1 MATVKEPKTAK
12 QKTGFATERKKP
24 LSGKTI
30 RTQVDDAWF
39 KKQGLRP
46 YWALDRPGR
55 INEMLEAGYRFV
67 SGKDYAERVAVG
79 LTERDGAIAI
89 DAAGRDRHTGEPLK
103 LYLMAIPFELYE
115 ESLKEKR
122 KERDER
128 MSQIKSGSRS
138 DLEEQVDTSD
148 RIKVDRVGGKFT

>member
-1 MATVKEPKTAK
+1 MATVKETKTTK

-24 LSGKTI
+24 LSGKQM
-30 RTQVDDAWF
+30 RTEVDQAWF
-39 KKQGLRP
+39 KEQGLRP

-55 INEMLEAGYRFV
+55 INEMMEAGYRFV

-79 LTERDGAIAI
+79 ITERDGAIAI

-103 LYLMAIPFELYE
+103 LYLMAIPVELYE

-128 MSQIKSGSRS
+128 MSQIKTGSRS

-148 RIKVDRVGGKFT
+148 RIRIQRTEGQFT